1 LLFSAIIL
9 VRVNKKWLLYKV
21 KRKSQVI
28 GKRKKLSNR
37 YDSAWKEIIKQL
49 YQFGFARETIR
60 FILRFFELV
69 IRLPEMYNDLRKKVL
84 YELWTLTGDKIRQ
97 NHLHMEQEDSIESA
111 LEYHNQLRRA
121 VGKEQITLEKTD
133 LPPGEVKKER

>member
-1 LLFSAIIL
+1 

>member
-1 LLFSAIIL
+1 M
-9 VRVNKKWLLYKV
+9 RVNKKWLLYKV